1 MWGVLDRCISKIEA
15 AEARAAQR
23 AADTQRKADERAAE
37 RAAKQAERDLE
48 RKKML
53 EHIKLQVRTKHVD
66 FNILEPSAIHTAR
79 VIINS
84 YLTEGSNSSLFG
96 GKGKK

>member
-15 AEARAAQR
+15 AESRAAQR
-23 AADTQRKADERAAE
+23 AADAQRKADERAAE

-53 EHIKLQVRTKHVD
+53 EHIKLQVRTNLVD
-66 FNILEPSAIHTAR
+66 FEILESTFLGD
-79 VIINS
+79 
-84 YLTEGSNSSLFG
+84 LTIPF
-96 GKGKK
+96 